1 MIRKEEVYK
10 IGIINKP
17 HGIKGEVSFTFT
29 DDIFDRVDCDYLVL
43 LLVNALCRSFLDDFW
58 QGFLCGMALVC
69 FLYAF
74 RTLVLFFKRNF
85 GNYGNS

>member
-1 MIRKEEVYK
+1 MKLTVYERHSL
-10 IGIINKP
+10 IPLGM
-17 HGIKGEVSFTFT
+17 GSS
-29 DDIFDRVDCDYLVL
+29 L

>member
-1 MIRKEEVYK
+1 MKLTSDERHSLIPL
-10 IGIINKP
+10 GL
-17 HGIKGEVSFTFT
+17 GSS
-29 DDIFDRVDCDYLVL
+29 L

>member
-1 MIRKEEVYK
+1 MKLTSDERRSLIPL
-10 IGIINKP
+10 GM
-17 HGIKGEVSFTFT
+17 GSS
-29 DDIFDRVDCDYLVL
+29 L

>member
-1 MIRKEEVYK
+1 MKLTSDERHSLIPL
-10 IGIINKP
+10 GM
-17 HGIKGEVSFTFT
+17 GSS
-29 DDIFDRVDCDYLVL
+29 L
-43 LLVNALCRSFLDDFW
+43 LLVNALRRSFLDDFW

>member
-1 MIRKEEVYK
+1 MKLTSDERHSLIPL
-10 IGIINKP
+10 GM
-17 HGIKGEVSFTFT
+17 GSS
-29 DDIFDRVDCDYLVL
+29 L

-74 RTLVLFFKRNF
+74 RMLVLFFKRNF

>member
-1 MIRKEEVYK
+1 MKLTSDERHSLIPL
-10 IGIINKP
+10 GM
-17 HGIKGEVSFTFT
+17 GSS
-29 DDIFDRVDCDYLVL
+29 L

-85 GNYGNS
+85 GIYGNS

>member
-1 MIRKEEVYK
+1 MKLTSDERRSLIPL
-10 IGIINKP
+10 GM
-17 HGIKGEVSFTFT
+17 GSS
-29 DDIFDRVDCDYLVL
+29 L

-58 QGFLCGMALVC
+58 QGFLCGMALVS